1 MKDTSTLISGIY
13 YKIKLLVE
21 KNASLTK
28 EIESLEHQNTKLNED
43 LKAHVERAKELKLEN
58 DVVKITKTISSDEDR
73 RNTRIVIE
81 SLVQEIDK
89 SLNLLNK

>member
-21 KNASLTK
+21 KNVILTK
-28 EIESLEHQNTKLNED
+28 EIESLEHQNAKLKGD
-43 LKAHVERAKELKLEN
+43 LKVYIERLNELKLEN
-58 DVVKITKTISSDEDR
+58 DAIKITKTISSDEDR
-73 RNTRIVIE
+73 EKTRFVIE